1 VQFLQTISITLESKD
16 KLKNRLE
23 FNEAKLDTKEAG
35 TSPASCGLWR
45 NRVKAFITVL
55 AAIIFWF
62 IIWYAA
68 ARYVDKEII
77 LPKPDDV
84 FYRLL
89 NLMSGV
95 SFWVSCGKTILRI
108 IVGTFSGV
116 VVGVLLAGLMIISKI
131 VRTLLSPLL
140 SAIKATPV
148 ASFIIA
154 ALFWIG
160 RGNVPGFISFL
171 IVLPVICDSVYTGI
185 KNTDKKLLEMARV
198 YRFSALKQIRYV
210 YLPSVVPY
218 FLSALRSSVGMA
230 WKSGVA
236 AEVLCTPA
244 DSIGKALYATK
255 VYMETADMFAW
266 TITIIILSVVFEKIT
281 VYLVSKGLIKYGF
294 NLEDSNAED

>member
-1 VQFLQTISITLESKD
+1 MISIILEHEV
-16 KLKNRLE
+16 KLNNK
-23 FNEAKLDTKEAG
+23 FKLNHTKPNTTEAG
-35 TSPASCGLWR
+35 TSPALCGLCR
-45 NRVKAFITVL
+45 KRIKTVITVIT
-55 AAIIFWF
+55 AIVFWL

-68 ARYVDKEII
+68 ALHVDKEII

-84 FYRLL
+84 FYRLWD
-89 NLMSGV
+89 LMCGV
-95 SFWVSCGKTILRI
+95 SFWISCGNTILRI
-108 IVGTFSGV
+108 IAGTFAGIV
-116 VVGVLLAGLMIISKI
+116 AGILLAGLMLVSKI
-131 VRTLLSPLL
+131 IRALLSPLL

-185 KNTDKKLLEMARV
+185 KNTDKKLLEMAQL
-198 YRFSALKQIRYV
+198 YRFTSIKKTRYI

-218 FLSALRSSVGMA
+218 FLSALRTSVGMT

-244 DSIGKALYATK
+244 DSIGKALYSTK

-266 TITIIILSVVFEKIT
+266 TITIIVLSVVFEKIT
-281 VYLVSKGLIKYGF
+281 VYLVGKGLKKYGF
-294 NLEDSNAED
+294 NLEEGNAED